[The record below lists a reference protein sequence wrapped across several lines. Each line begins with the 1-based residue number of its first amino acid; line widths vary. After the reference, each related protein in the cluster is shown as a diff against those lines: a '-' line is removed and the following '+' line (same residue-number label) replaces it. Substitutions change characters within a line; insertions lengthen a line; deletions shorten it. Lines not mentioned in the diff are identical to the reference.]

1 MALKAISHEEIVC
14 NNCLK
19 KIEFLPARMVIME
32 NRKHE
37 KTNLYFHYFFPCWDF
52 EHLCQRFPGLNLVGM
67 GFICDTDFLTPKITK
82 NFRKNEYL
90 WI

>member
-1 MALKAISHEEIVC
+1 MALKAITHEDIVC

-19 KIEFLPARMVIME
+19 KIEFLPARTVIME
-32 NRKHE
+32 NPKGE
-37 KTNLYFHYFFPCWDF
+37 KLKLYFHYFFPCWDF
-52 EHLCQRFPGLNLVGM
+52 EHLCQRFPELNLVCM
-67 GFICDTDFLTPKITK
+67 GFVCDSDFLTSKTIK